1 MYTNELQIAKQTEK
15 LLTSALRSK
24 TASFADHI
32 NRKSSDVSLKDAT
45 AKAKV
50 SQYGIIKDGTKQRYM
65 RSLSIKMAKHGFVQN
80 FGVDGVRAGGTRTRQ
95 KPKTTTYN
103 FKAHTMKMKAK
114 PFISDAIEQSGVID
128 FVLENITS
136 IRSEQI
142 LVTIKKSLENK

>member
-1 MYTNELQIAKQTEK
+1 MYTNELQIAKQAEK
-15 LLTSALRSK
+15 MLETSFRSK

-50 SQYGIIKDGTKQRYM
+50 SQYGKIKDGTKQRYM

-80 FGVDGVRAGGTRTRQ
+80 FGVDGVRAGGTRTRT
-95 KPKTTTYN
+95 KPKTTTYS

-128 FVLENITS
+128 FVLKNITT
-136 IRSEQI
+136 IRAEEI
-142 LVTIKKSLENK
+142 LVVMKRTLENK